1 MSKELAALEWSL
13 VQAFLAVAEEGSLS
27 GAARVLKLSQPTL
40 GRHMRALEEQLGAE
54 LFQRHERGLSLTK
67 LGEDMTVPARAMR
80 EAAHGIAL
88 RAAGKGT
95 SLAGSVRIT
104 ASEVVAQ
111 HHLPSML
118 ATIRSQEPQISVDVV
133 PSDETSSLHYREADI
148 AIRMYRPKQL
158 DLIAQQI
165 GTLPIVACAA
175 RAYLKRRGEPKTLP
189 ELLHHDL
196 VGMDRH
202 TAIIDG
208 FRLAGVQ
215 LDREAFKA
223 RTDDSAT
230 YLALVR
236 AGCGIGFAQRAVAAK
251 YSDLIALKVPLG
263 VPPLTVWLTAH
274 ETIRHAPRVS
284 RVWNLLEAELRK
296 VVEPAARRK
305 KVL

>member
-1 MSKELAALEWSL
+1 
-13 VQAFLAVAEEGSLS
+13 
-27 GAARVLKLSQPTL
+27 
-40 GRHMRALEEQLGAE
+40 
-54 LFQRHERGLSLTK
+54 
-67 LGEDMTVPARAMR
+67 MR

-111 HHLPSML
+111 HHLPSMM
-118 ATIRSQEPQISVDVV
+118 ATIRRQEPQIAIDVV
-133 PSDETSSLHYREADI
+133 PSDETTSLHYREADI

-165 GTLPIVACAA
+165 GHLSIVACAA
-175 RAYLKRRGEPKTLP
+175 RTYLKRKGEPKTLP

-215 LDREAFKA
+215 LDRESFKA

-236 AGCGIGFAQRAVAAK
+236 AGCGIGFAQRAVVAK
-251 YSDLIALKVPLG
+251 YSDLTALKLPLG

-274 ETIRHAPRVS
+274 EAIRHTPRVS
-284 RVWNLLEAELRK
+284 RVWSLLETELRK
-296 VVEPAARRK
+296 VVEPTVRRK
-305 KVL
+305 K